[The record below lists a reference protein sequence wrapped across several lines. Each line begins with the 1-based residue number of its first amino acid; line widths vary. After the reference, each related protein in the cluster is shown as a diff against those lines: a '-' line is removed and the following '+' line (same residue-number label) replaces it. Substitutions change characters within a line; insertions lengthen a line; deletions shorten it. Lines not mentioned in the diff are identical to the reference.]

1 MSTDRHTILGLGRVP
16 NPTMYVIRIE
26 IDVECQELLDIC
38 GIDYEISKKDICI
51 CKVILNLNK
60 DEFEDELK
68 NLTLTKVNKK
78 DVTERLLV
86 PEIAQYTKKVTI
98 EKPTGNIISFI

>member
-1 MSTDRHTILGLGRVP
+1 METIKKP
-16 NPTMYVIRIE
+16 FFFFCFFIACACSKIE
-26 IDVECQELLDIC
+26 IDVKCQELLDIC

-68 NLTLTKVNKK
+68 NLTLRKVNKK

-86 PEIAQYTKKVTI
+86 PEIAQYTKSVH
-98 EKPTGNIISFI
+98 